1 MKTIYTLLISLISIS
16 ANCQMHE
23 KGTFQAKI
31 GYGNSVYGTLT
42 TTTLKINNTSF
53 SNTDTSGAVTS
64 HYPIELKYGLGD
76 RFSVGLYGRFG
87 RYLYDTADVKTKENK
102 FSAFGIA
109 TEFYAV
115 NKEKWNLYFNLGF
128 HTVNLMIIEKP
139 NPFTTTEGK
148 YKGTGMKAG
157 IGTNIML
164 FKPVAL
170 NFNLGYDGNNL
181 NLKEFYINQNKQD
194 LSNLDVNLVTKG
206 IRYGIG
212 LNILI
217 K

>member
-1 MKTIYTLLISLISIS
+1 MKLIFIALTFSITFS
-16 ANCQMHE
+16 SIAQMHE
-23 KGTFQAKI
+23 KGTFQAKF

-42 TTTLKINNTSF
+42 TTTLKTNNTSF
-53 SNTDTSGAVTS
+53 SSTDTSGAVTS
-64 HYPIELKYGLGD
+64 HFPIELKYGLGD
-76 RFSVGLYGRFG
+76 RFSIGLYGRFG
-87 RYLYDTADVKTKENK
+87 RYLYDTADVKAKENK

-128 HTVNLMIIEKP
+128 HTVNLMVIEKP
-139 NPFTTTEGK
+139 NPLVTTEGK
-148 YKGTGMKAG
+148 YKGTGIKAG

-181 NLKEFYINQNKQD
+181 NLKEYYVNQNKQD
-194 LSNLDVNLVTKG
+194 LSNIDVNLVTKG
-206 IRYGIG
+206 VRYGIG